1 LQQANNLAAQNPD
14 KLKELQGL
22 FEDGRFGG
30 HALLLMDGKPEFA
43 YALSNQKELKYCVV
57 SKEKLAAG
65 KHTLKVD
72 MKYEGPG
79 YGKSATATLFVDGEQ
94 VAQGK
99 IEHTI
104 PVRFSLDETFDVG
117 MDTGT
122 PVVENYVTKMPFKF
136 TGTLDKVIIE
146 LGKSGLTA
154 SDELKLEELNKE
166 AVVATE

>member
-99 IEHTI
+99 IEYTI
-104 PVRFSLDETFDVG
+104 PVRFSPASIDGLRQAVCR
-117 MDTGT
+117 TGEPTRPLTWAWT
-122 PVVENYVTKMPFKF
+122 PARPSSRT
-136 TGTLDKVIIE
+136 T
-146 LGKSGLTA
+146 
-154 SDELKLEELNKE
+154 
-166 AVVATE
+166 